1 MGFQVGSQCFDSS
14 ESALQFMAASM
25 FGTGSNNGA
34 PFSFYSIV
42 DGSNIVTLSSN
53 NAQTILTPQL
63 IPCQLYDVV
72 DSSAL
77 SFAVFGVLAAAW
89 YFKAIRL
96 TLHSNTK
103 DDG

>member
-1 MGFQVGSQCFDSS
+1 MGFQVGSQCFDSA

-25 FGTGSNNGA
+25 FGTGSNSGA
-34 PFSFYSIV
+34 PFSYYSIV

-63 IPCQLYDVV
+63 LPCQLYDEV
-72 DSSAL
+72 DATAL

-89 YFKAIRL
+89 YWRVMKM
-96 TLHSNTK
+96 TLHANTK